1 MFNLLNKKIKN
12 LFRKEFNEIVK
23 DTQES
28 RNEYKRI
35 SSEIAEAKLLMAEHS
50 KNRRLI
56 RNK

>member
-1 MFNLLNKKIKN
+1 MLNKKIKN